1 MEQVRIGCVKYL
13 NTLPLVEGL
22 QSLRDVEV
30 ISAVPSRLIGMLRER
45 EVDVALASVVDAAG
59 EGVTALDAGMI
70 GSDGPTLTVRVFSRV
85 PIEKIATVG
94 ADTDS
99 HTSVWLLR
107 VILARKYGVRARVM
121 DFDARERMV
130 LGTTQ
135 QSSESTRQQVE
146 TSGVDALLLI
156 GDKVVTDPPDRREYP
171 HELDLGAAWKEM
183 TGLPFVYAV
192 WMCRAGEEESAA
204 VRTAAAVLDRQRR
217 HNATRLGWIAGRR
230 AEERGWPTGL
240 AARYIGACLT
250 FDVGEAEREAVDK
263 FIGWAHELG
272 LCDAGPVRWA
282 T

>member
-1 MEQVRIGCVKYL
+1 MKYL

-45 EVDVALASVVDAAG
+45 EVEVALASVVDAAG
-59 EGVTALDAGMI
+59 EGVSAVGVGMI

-130 LGTTQ
+130 VGAGEGGRGDEAAERNGREQ
-135 QSSESTRQQVE
+135 D
-146 TSGVDALLLI
+146 VDALLLI

-230 AEERGWPTGL
+230 AEERGWPVGL
-240 AARYIGACLT
+240 AARYIGSCLT